1 MTATSPSQQNPGL
14 TAASAAAARAAG
26 HLAAFR
32 PRDVLPYVILV
43 LLIVYF
49 SFNAPIFLSSA
60 NGWNIVREGSILL
73 IVSLGATFVI
83 LQGGIDLS
91 VGSTATLA
99 GICVAFLIASHGIG
113 LWGFVLGTAIGAVV
127 GAVVGALVA
136 YVRVPSFLVTLGML
150 SVVAGIGNYMTFGT
164 NKRILDNGFSGIV
177 RGADILGIPNLFWW
191 ALGVFLVAWG
201 LERFTKFGRYT
212 FAIGGGELVSAMA
225 GVPVLR
231 YKFYAF
237 VVCGAL
243 AGLAGTMLAARLG
256 AAGPGLGANLMLQS
270 ITAVAIG
277 GTALTGGVGGVKRTL
292 LGVLV
297 ITVLSNGL
305 ILTQVSAFAQQIVTG
320 LVLIVAVTLSL
331 DRRRL
336 TIFK

>member
-1 MTATSPSQQNPGL
+1 MTQASIPSATANSFLPSFK
-14 TAASAAAARAAG
+14 AR
-26 HLAAFR
+26 
-32 PRDVLPYVILV
+32 DILPYVILIG
-43 LLIVYF
+43 LIIYF
-49 SFNAPIFLSSA
+49 SLNSPIFFSSV
-60 NGWNIVREGSILL
+60 NGWNIVRHGSILL

-99 GICVAFLIASHGIG
+99 GICAAFLIQDHDIG
-113 LWGFVLGTAIGAVV
+113 LWGFVVGVIVGALVGSVV
-127 GAVVGALVA
+127 GFLVA

-164 NKRILDNGFSGIV
+164 NKRIVNESFSGVV

-191 ALGVFLVAWG
+191 ALGAFLIAWL

-231 YKFYAF
+231 FKLYAF

-256 AAGPGLGANLMLQS
+256 AAGPGLGENLMLQS

-305 ILTQVSAFAQQIVTG
+305 IPDPGERVRSTDRDGSRPHRRGNLEPRPAQDCNIQVRPKTFA
-320 LVLIVAVTLSL
+320 VA
-331 DRRRL
+331 
-336 TIFK
+336 

>member
-1 MTATSPSQQNPGL
+1 MTQAALTSE
-14 TAASAAAARAAG
+14 TANGSFRFLRGIRA
-26 HLAAFR
+26 
-32 PRDVLPYVILV
+32 RDVLPYVILIGLV
-43 LLIVYF
+43 LYF
-49 SFNAPIFLSSA
+49 SIVSPIFFSSM
-60 NGWNIVREGSILL
+60 NGWNIVRHGSILL

-99 GICVAFLIASHGIG
+99 GICTAFLIQDHDVG
-113 LWGFVLGTAIGAVV
+113 LWGFVAGTLV
-127 GAVVGALVA
+127 GAAVGSIVGILVA
-136 YVRVPSFLVTLGML
+136 YLRIPSFLVTLGML

-164 NKRILDNGFSGIV
+164 NKRIVDAGFSSVV

-191 ALGVFLVAWG
+191 ALGAFVVAWV

-212 FAIGGGELVSAMA
+212 FAIGGGEIVSSMA

-231 YKFYAF
+231 FKLYAF
-237 VVCGAL
+237 MVCGGL

-256 AAGPGLGANLMLQS
+256 AAGPGLGENLMLQS

-297 ITVLSNGL
+297 ITVLANGL

-320 LVLIVAVTLSL
+320 LVLIVAVALSL
-331 DRRRL
+331 DRRR
-336 TIFK
+336 IAVFK

>member
-1 MTATSPSQQNPGL
+1 VTQAALTSQTDNNSLRFLRGIR
-14 TAASAAAARAAG
+14 ARD
-26 HLAAFR
+26 L
-32 PRDVLPYVILV
+32 LPYVILIGLV
-43 LLIVYF
+43 LYF
-49 SFNAPIFLSSA
+49 SIVSPTFFSSM
-60 NGWNIVREGSILL
+60 NGWNIVRHGSILL

-99 GICVAFLIASHGIG
+99 GICTAFLIQDHDIG
-113 LWGFVLGTAIGAVV
+113 LWGFVVGTLV
-127 GAVVGALVA
+127 GAAVGSIVGILVA
-136 YVRVPSFLVTLGML
+136 YVRIPSFLVTLGML

-164 NKRILDNGFSGIV
+164 NKRIVDAGFSSVV
-177 RGADILGIPNLFWW
+177 RGADILGVPNLFWW
-191 ALGVFLVAWG
+191 ALGAFVVAWV

-212 FAIGGGELVSAMA
+212 FAIGGGELVSSMA

-231 YKFYAF
+231 FKLYAF

-243 AGLAGTMLAARLG
+243 AGLAWTMLAARLG
-256 AAGPGLGANLMLQS
+256 AAGPGLGENLMLQS

-297 ITVLSNGL
+297 ITILANGL

-320 LVLIVAVTLSL
+320 VVLIVAVGLSL
-331 DRRRL
+331 DRRR
-336 TIFK
+336 IAVFK